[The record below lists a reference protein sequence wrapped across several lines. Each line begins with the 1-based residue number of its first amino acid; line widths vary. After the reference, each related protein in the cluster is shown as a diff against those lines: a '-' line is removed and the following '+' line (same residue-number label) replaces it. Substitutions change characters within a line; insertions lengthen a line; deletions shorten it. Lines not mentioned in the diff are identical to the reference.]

1 MKLYKIRKGD
11 TLKSIAKMF
20 QTSVEWL
27 EYVKQ
32 RNMEYQTQQQERDIE
47 RNYQS
52 HVADAI
58 KRFKRGTHK
67 RR

>member
-1 MKLYKIRKGD
+1 MKHPCSKDCEFRSAECRLNCP
-11 TLKSIAKMF
+11 
-20 QTSVEWL
+20 EWL

-32 RNMEYQTQQQERDIE
+32 RNMEYQTRQQERDIE

>member
-1 MKLYKIRKGD
+1 MKHPCSKECEFRSAECRLNCP
-11 TLKSIAKMF
+11 
-20 QTSVEWL
+20 EWL

-32 RNMEYQTQQQERDIE
+32 RNMEYQTRQQERDIE